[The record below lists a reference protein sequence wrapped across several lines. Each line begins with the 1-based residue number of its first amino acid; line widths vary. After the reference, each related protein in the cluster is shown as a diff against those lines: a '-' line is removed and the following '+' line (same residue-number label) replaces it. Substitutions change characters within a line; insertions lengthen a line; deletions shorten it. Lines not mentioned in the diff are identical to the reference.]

1 MLRSALLA
9 MGRSRGAKRLLMAVP
24 ATRRVVSRFVSGETM
39 DECLTVV
46 RGLVDRGLAVTID
59 FLGEDTT
66 NARQADR
73 VTDTYVELLR
83 RLAAADLTGR
93 VEVSVKLSALGS
105 QLTRGRELALD
116 NAQLICE
123 AAAAAGTTVTVDAED
138 HKTTD
143 ATLRTVADLRVTHP
157 WVGAVVQA
165 YLHRTPDD
173 CTKLTGP
180 GSRVRLCKGA
190 YAEPRS
196 VAVQGRRATE
206 AAYLRCLDVL
216 MRGQGVPLVAT
227 HDPRLIGAA
236 LTLADR
242 LGRDKSSFELQML
255 YGIRAGEQARLA
267 GEGYTVRVYVPF
279 GSDWYAYFMRRLA
292 ERPANLRFFLRAL
305 AAREPKAVATPRR
318 ARPKTAKRGRRRRG

>member
-24 ATRRVVSRFVSGETM
+24 ATRKVVSRFVSGETM
-39 DECLTVV
+39 EQCLAAVQ
-46 RGLVDRGLAVTID
+46 RLVDQGLSVTID

-73 VTDTYVELLR
+73 VTDTYVELLH
-83 RLAAADLTGR
+83 RLAAAELTDR

-105 QLTRGRELALD
+105 QLTRGRELAFD
-116 NAQLICE
+116 NAQVICE
-123 AAAAAGTTVTVDAED
+123 AAQAVGTTVTVDAED
-138 HKTTD
+138 HNATD
-143 ATLRTVADLRVTHP
+143 ETLRTVAELRATHP
-157 WVGAVVQA
+157 FVGAVVQA

-196 VAVQGRRATE
+196 VAVRGRRAVE
-206 AAYLRCLDVL
+206 AAYLRCLDIL

-236 LTLADR
+236 LTLAER
-242 LGRDKSSFELQML
+242 LGRDRSSFEIQML
-255 YGIRAGEQARLA
+255 YGVRAREQVRLA

-305 AAREPKAVATPRR
+305 AAREPRRPRAVTARR
-318 ARPKTAKRGRRRRG
+318 LRRRKR